1 LDQID
6 YEVVDAA
13 AFEELPETKRPTQA
27 GEAWE
32 PILHALADGH
42 YVRIP
47 VSNDRDRKGKRLTL
61 ARRARDRGFSVEMRY
76 ADDYIVARK
85 DTVLTDEEKVRKLR
99 TRRPRA

>member
-6 YEVVDAA
+6 YEIVDAA
-13 AFEELPETKRPTQA
+13 AFEELAETKRPTQA
-27 GEAWE
+27 GAAWE
-32 PILHALADGH
+32 PILHALADGL

-76 ADDYIVARK
+76 ADDSIVAHK
-85 DTVLTDEEKVRKLR
+85 NAEVAEEEKVGKLR
-99 TRRPRA
+99 RRRPRA